1 MPLRQLIFLHQ
12 LNKRFR
18 VRGLGTF
25 LLIKRRSLGFRKT
38 QTFVGTSCPKAETV
52 FSKVIVKFYW
62 KASRA
67 LPRNPGFTGK
77 MRLTTVLSGCGFC
90 RWNSVLSI
98 LTALPLLF
106 SSACQGCCCAKTSDF
121 LRNLLFLQ
129 LLRKRKALCFSRSY
143 SCPLSTLSA
152 CLPGL
157 FKRCKWDVSGRLD
170 AGPCCSKRINF
181 DSFPFFLK
189 LRILSIIA
197 LSLSESLCLER
208 FCSAQWLTSK
218 LKLETNWKCFSA
230 AEPVCSPGIITLIT
244 GCPGSGI
251 RTGGKITANIH
262 ARSLVCKRTGGCCW
276 VRTLI
281 IFALI
286 PSPLVLLSPKFVS
299 QINQFHLNLGLW

>member
-1 MPLRQLIFLHQ
+1 MVLEQFFWLNVGPLVLEKPRLW
-12 LNKRFR
+12 
-18 VRGLGTF
+18 
-25 LLIKRRSLGFRKT
+25 
-38 QTFVGTSCPKAETV
+38 FVSASCLKAETV
-52 FSKVIVKFYW
+52 CSKVIVKFFW

-67 LPRNPGFTGK
+67 LPRNPAFTGE
-77 MRLTTVLSGCGFC
+77 MHLTTVLSDHGFC
-90 RWNSVLSI
+90 RWNSALLI
-98 LTALPLLF
+98 PTALPPLF
-106 SSACQGCCCAKTSDF
+106 SSARQGCYCAKTSDF

-143 SCPLSTLSA
+143 SWPLSTLSA

-208 FCSAQWLTSK
+208 FCSAQWLASK

-230 AEPVCSPGIITLIT
+230 AEPVCSPRIITLIT
-244 GCPGSGI
+244 GCPGSRI
-251 RTGGKITANIH
+251 RTGGKIIANIH
-262 ARSLVCKRTGGCCW
+262 ARSLVCKSRTGGRCW
-276 VRTLI
+276 GG
-281 IFALI
+281 
-286 PSPLVLLSPKFVS
+286 LL
-299 QINQFHLNLGLW
+299 FHLLLFLALWFFHHPSLYPK